1 MKVSGID
8 IESNIDNIKAQIE
21 ADKTLSPSMRTAMDL
36 LLLIVTLLCQRLGLN
51 SSNSSIPPSSDPN
64 RKKNSQGNSTNK
76 SGGQKGHKGATLPLD
91 DSPDITHKLV
101 VDSTLLP
108 PGNYTD
114 MGEEVRQ
121 VVDIE
126 FKRVVTEYRAQI
138 LVNELGQH
146 FVAKFPKDVNSRI
159 QYGNGLKAHAVYLS
173 QYQLLPYNRIRE
185 YFTDQLDIPLSSGSL
200 FNFINTAYTKLE
212 ETQALDIIKANLV
225 EEKVLHTDETGININ
240 GKRQWLHNAS
250 SLDWT
255 YLSAHEK
262 RGHDAM
268 DAIGILPR
276 FNGVMCHDHWKP
288 YYRYECLHSLCNAH
302 HLRELTRAY
311 EQDNQA

>member
-8 IESNIDNIKAQIE
+8 IESNINNIKAQIE
-21 ADKTLSPSMRTAMDL
+21 ADKTLSPSMRTALDL

-51 SSNSSIPPSSDPN
+51 SRNSSKPPSSDLN
-64 RKKNSQGNSTNK
+64 RQKNSRANSTNK
-76 SGGQKGHKGATLPLD
+76 SGGQKGRKGTTLPLD
-91 DSPDITHKLV
+91 DNPDITHKLV
-101 VDSTLLP
+101 VDSSLLP

-138 LVNELGQH
+138 LVNELGQR

-173 QYQLLPYNRIRE
+173 QYQLLPYDRIRE

-200 FNFINTAYTKLE
+200 FNFINSAYSKLE
-212 ETQALDIIKANLV
+212 ETKALEIIKANLIK
-225 EEKVLHTDETGININ
+225 EQVLHTDETGININ
-240 GKRQWLHNAS
+240 GRRQWYTTRLRLNGPIYQPMKNA
-250 SLDWT
+250 
-255 YLSAHEK
+255 
-262 RGHDAM
+262 
-268 DAIGILPR
+268 
-276 FNGVMCHDHWKP
+276 VMMPWM
-288 YYRYECLHSLCNAH
+288 R
-302 HLRELTRAY
+302 
-311 EQDNQA
+311 